1 MYQSRGASLGAG
13 NQVGVN
19 GIGEKSPC
27 PARLRLRGCKSRQP
41 WRDARCLCLHL
52 GCRHHAD
59 KFAVNIGVWRGGGPR
74 TPKLICCW
82 RSAWSSP
89 WPPRACARWRAADPM
104 RKPPGEKYRGDLR
117 TASGTSASGA
127 TIDRFP
133 GHTAVRRANLQG
145 ALRVRID
152 PFGKFSTN
160 GAVCGYR

>member
-1 MYQSRGASLGAG
+1 
-13 NQVGVN
+13 
-19 GIGEKSPC
+19 
-27 PARLRLRGCKSRQP
+27 
-41 WRDARCLCLHL
+41 
-52 GCRHHAD
+52 
-59 KFAVNIGVWRGGGPR
+59 VNIGVWRGGGPR

-133 GHTAVRRANLQG
+133 GHTAR
-145 ALRVRID
+145 
-152 PFGKFSTN
+152 P
-160 GAVCGYR
+160 